1 MMKKILLTILCISSI
16 GYLGNATLANTNKFE
31 NRKGEVKM
39 SENNVNLKE
48 FQEIKDKLELQELV
62 YTFSTLSDT
71 KDVDKQ
77 VLLFT
82 EDAVVQSERNGVLT
96 GSKFTGRKEIGD
108 AFKAYLALFE
118 TVYHINGQQ
127 TVEINGDRAT
137 GINYCQVV
145 LVKNEN
151 GKKIATTS
159 GIRYS
164 DEYRKINGKWY
175 ISNRKSNFMWTKTEE
190 VQ

>member
-1 MMKKILLTILCISSI
+1 MTKKILLTILCISSI
-16 GYLGNATLANTNKFE
+16 GYLGNAALANTNKFE
-31 NRKGEVKM
+31 NRKGEVKI

-48 FQEIKDKLELQELV
+48 FQEIKDRLELQELV

-82 EDAVVQSERNGVLT
+82 EDAVVQSERNGVT
-96 GSKFTGRKEIGD
+96 GNKYTGRKEIGD

-159 GIRYS
+159 GVRYS